1 VYGGADVGLLLLFSV
16 FRYTTYMNWIDRLP
30 SKEKKKLRK
39 RMRSP
44 EEYERLRE
52 RVKGPEDLEKEMV
65 QNELLAE
72 LKFTLETEPHIQEEL
87 RKDIEKDMS
96 EQGIENI
103 AETSAL
109 SPEARKALKEGKF
122 AVAMETNTSTGHEQ
136 IVLQPEG
143 NVSEKVA
150 LQQSVSDQYTD
161 GFISAM
167 GGGVS

>member
-1 VYGGADVGLLLLFSV
+1 MLIVLS
-16 FRYTTYMNWIDRLP
+16 YTVSMTWIDRLP

-52 RVKGPEDLEKEMV
+52 RVKGPEDLEREMA
-65 QNELLAE
+65 QNEVMAE

-103 AETSAL
+103 AEVSGI
-109 SPEARKALKEGKF
+109 SPDARNALKQGKF
-122 AVAMETNTSTGHEQ
+122 AVAIETNSTTGQEQ
-136 IVLQPEG
+136 MVLEPEG

-161 GFISAM
+161 GFMSAM